1 MTARTRTASELTR
14 AAGELFTALVPAF
27 DRVFDD
33 LDRLADETRRIA
45 AEATEI
51 GLYRED
57 LDALRYLIFDSLERH
72 RGLVAGTGVITA
84 PDLLIDAPRWLEWWW
99 TKASGTPEELRV
111 NLDPGAPDFF
121 DYATTDWYAGP
132 ERSGRRHV
140 AGPYV
145 DYACTNDYAVTLSVP
160 IRDDEAMIGVAAAD
174 VLVSSLEGRVLP
186 VLAGLA
192 RPVALANAAGRV
204 IASNSARCAPGYRLP
219 AGGRTNTALG
229 TAATREHADAS
240 SIAAW
245 VLVDVDQR

>member
-1 MTARTRTASELTR
+1 VSPRTRTASELTR

-33 LDRLADETRRIA
+33 LDRLADEMRRIA
-45 AEATEI
+45 AGAPGP
-51 GLYRED
+51 GLYRDD
-57 LDALRYLIFDSLERH
+57 LYALRHLIFDSLERH

-111 NLDPGAPDFF
+111 NLDPTAPDFF
-121 DYATTDWYAGP
+121 DYATTEWYAGP

-160 IRDDEAMIGVAAAD
+160 IRDHEAMIGVAAAD
-174 VLVSSLEGRVLP
+174 VLVSSLEARVLP

-204 IASNSARCAPGYRLP
+204 IASNSARCAPGFRVP
-219 AGGRTNTALG
+219 ANARSNAVLG
-229 TAATREHADAS
+229 SAATRERADAS
-240 SIAAW
+240 SIASW